1 MKNLT
6 STQVPL
12 SSRALPA
19 LRIRR
24 KTEIILLFAAAAGIG
39 SLLLGIFRSPE
50 RAWAN
55 VLLNN
60 YYFLS
65 LALAGI
71 IWVAIQYVSNAGWG
85 TAVRRIPESM
95 TAFLPVGAVFMF
107 PLYFGMHSLYEWTHE
122 SAVAGSALL
131 QYKEIYLN
139 VPFFFIRMVVFM
151 VLWLWFT
158 RAIIRNSQL
167 QDSSGGLE
175 LFRKNVRLSAAFL
188 FLFSLTFILASF
200 DWIMSLEPEW
210 FSTMFPVYTFSGL
223 FLNGI
228 AAITLIVI
236 LLRRAG
242 LLPMVN
248 ENHLNDLGRLLFAF
262 SVFWG
267 YIWFSQY
274 ALIWYANIS
283 EEAAYFVRRTGEGWN
298 YLFYLPMILNWLI
311 PFTALVTRR
320 AKRSERLLF
329 RVCIVIMAGHWLD
342 LYLMIMPVFEITP
355 RFGLDEILSFAG
367 YSALFTLV
375 LLGRLKRIRLV
386 PVKDPYL
393 EESLTLHN

>member
-107 PLYFGMHSLYEWTHE
+107 LLYFGMHSLYEWTHK

-151 VLWLWFT
+151 VLWVWFT

-283 EEAAYFVRRTGEGWN
+283 EEAAYFVRRTGRGWN

-311 PFTALVTRR
+311 PFTALVTRK
-320 AKRSERLLF
+320 AKRSERMLF
-329 RVCIVIMAGHWLD
+329 RVCIVVMAGHWLD

-355 RFGLDEILSFAG
+355 CFGLYEILSFAG
-367 YSALFTLV
+367 YSALFILL
-375 LLGRLKRIRLV
+375 LLGRLRRIRLV